1 MATPQGW
8 TSHAIDTG
16 PVPVSVF
23 MRGDADH
30 LVAVPARPLLA
41 HDVSGRPKLSL
52 TLMLSRRPA
61 VDSPSIEPLITQGL
75 LAFTVTLALPEET
88 LRPLEEQAQER
99 IQPLFARA
107 ATFSLAYDDRVL
119 QQVDASGPGATA
131 AFSIT
136 LTRDAALSTLAA
148 LRNKTSKMTLDCH
161 VEYSLDDRPRQL
173 RLQGS
178 YQDIYEHL
186 ITEGRRPLT
195 RALLEAAI
203 STMVFDGTLR
213 VESTPDAATNDTITD
228 AFLKV
233 SSPVLQRVTA
243 YDGQRYSPRPPA
255 AAQMLDMTLRE
266 GGGGRNS
273 TLTLMSGLDELL
285 HGLDGLEPDLF
296 LHLVSPGRTGAFEPV
311 PRREVQPAPRAMK
324 MARALGTAQ
333 LARIGTATASLTAVA
348 RPSAIPAISAHVLL
362 ADATVQPAHVAKLDP
377 AIRYSAVDNLV
388 LQPVVD
394 RPAELS
400 LPVVDDASAPLWPDR
415 LDANLRWYAPALV
428 TVPAEP
434 NADPQTSSFLFS
446 FHTAGHTRTG
456 AAGLEGT
463 VRFRLQRR
471 MSDATRIAW
480 EAAGKPTAKP
490 INVLGLSVTLCVP
503 FRDQAGVTHR
513 QAFTATLTTEGDNVI
528 AEVAMLDD
536 WVRLAYGA
544 LSAPDFQKQPPA
556 LSVAYT
562 FWAYVPVSAGNLS
575 LLFDRKQAITPVIQ
589 PHTPDPEQRNGAFLD
604 AGLLTYR
611 TPSNA
616 LRFNQEQ
623 AATPIVRSHLSTFA
637 IRPELAQATAMN
649 ELLQQ
654 RRHGLQSIAREANE
668 NVSYPCATLGAFYV
682 QEDAEN
688 GRVAIGCRDAFKL
701 GQTEYRQY
709 RRVDSLDD
717 AAYSVWRSLQ
727 QPGRFL
733 LVPTRWSIARF
744 SSDDPQRAYRPTIL
758 VYSTIDAEVPLN
770 NRCAVLASLV
780 PDISPGKQRA
790 LTRALG
796 ALAQTPVLTL
806 INEIDAELEY
816 AWALPANSGMD
827 VRVAKLFDSFQV
839 TIGTGIDTMAQLQAI
854 LRTSGLIGTAR
865 YRLPDDSVIESTLA
879 LDLNRIV
886 GPLPDG
892 PIEVELAAPRCKL
905 TNRIERAVD
914 VSDLVVEAADG
925 RVETVRIDQRLAAD
939 ANLEAVV
946 PADTAHATPVFT
958 MAPGDAASLTEI
970 RSFVEDVH
978 TNVAFVNLVN
988 YANHDLASLS
998 LEARLRGVSGTQAL
1012 ALNENEPVDALEF
1025 VLPLTTYLANPVL
1038 EFAVTKTMKDG
1049 TAATTDWLPWSF
1061 NERGNVVSLTWELI
1075 RS

>member
-16 PVPVSVF
+16 PMPVSIF
-23 MRGDADH
+23 TRGDTDH

-41 HDVSGRPKLSL
+41 HDASGRPKLSL

-61 VDSPSIEPLITQGL
+61 VDSPLIEPLITQGL
-75 LAFTVTLALPEET
+75 LAFTVTLALPEDA
-88 LRPLEEQAQER
+88 LRPLEEQAKER

-107 ATFSLAYDDRVL
+107 AAFNLAFDDRVL

-131 AFSIT
+131 SFSVT
-136 LTRDAALSTLAA
+136 LSREAALSTLAA
-148 LRNKTSKMTLDCH
+148 LRNKPNKMTIDCQ
-161 VEYSLDDRPRQL
+161 VEYSLDDRPRHL

-186 ITEGRRPLT
+186 ISEGRRPLT

-203 STMVFDGTLR
+203 ATMVFDGTLR
-213 VESTPDAATNDTITD
+213 AESTPEAATTDTITD

-233 SSPVLQRVTA
+233 SNPVLQRVTA

-255 AAQMLDMTLRE
+255 DGQMLDITLRE

-273 TLTLMSGLDELL
+273 TVTLMSGLEELF
-285 HGLDGLEPDLF
+285 HGLDGLDPDLF

-311 PRREVQPAPRAMK
+311 PRRQVQPPPRAIK

-348 RPSAIPAISAHVLL
+348 RPSAIPAVSAHVLL

-377 AIRYSAVDNLV
+377 AIRYSAVDNLM
-388 LQPVVD
+388 LQPAVD
-394 RPAELS
+394 QPPELS

-415 LDANLRWYAPALV
+415 IDANLRWYAPALLTAAV
-428 TVPAEP
+428 EP
-434 NADPQTSSFLFS
+434 NADPQTSAFLFA
-446 FHTAGHTRTG
+446 FRTAGHTTSG
-456 AAGLEGT
+456 SAGLEGT
-463 VRFRLQRR
+463 IRFRLQRR
-471 MSDATRIAW
+471 MSDATRTAW

-490 INVLGLSVTLCVP
+490 INLLGLSVTLCIP
-503 FRDQAGVTHR
+503 FRDQNGATHR
-513 QAFTATLTTEGDNVI
+513 QAFTATLTTEGDNII

-544 LSAPDFQKQPPA
+544 LSAAGFQNQAPT

-589 PHTPDPEQRNGAFLD
+589 PHAAVTEERNGAFLD

-623 AATPIVRSHLSTFA
+623 VATPIVRPHLATFA
-637 IRPELAQATAMN
+637 IRPELAQATAVN

-654 RRHGLQSIAREANE
+654 RRHGLQSIAREATE
-668 NVSYPCATLGAFYV
+668 NLSYPCATLGAFYV
-682 QEDAEN
+682 QDDAEN
-688 GRVAIGCRDAFKL
+688 GRVAIGCRDAFRL
-701 GQTEYRQY
+701 GQIEYRQY
-709 RRVDSLDD
+709 RRIDALDD
-717 AAYSVWRSLQ
+717 PAYSVWRSLQ

-744 SSDDPQRAYRPTIL
+744 ASDDPQRAYRPTIL
-758 VYSTIDAEVPLN
+758 VYSTIDAEVPIN

-780 PDISPGKQRA
+780 PDISPAKRRA
-790 LTRALG
+790 LMRALG
-796 ALAQTPVLTL
+796 ALAQTPALTL

-816 AWALPANSGMD
+816 AWALPASSGMD
-827 VRVAKLFDSFQV
+827 IRVAKLFDSFQV
-839 TIGTGIDTMAQLQAI
+839 TVGTGIDTMAQLQAI
-854 LRTSGLIGTAR
+854 LRTSGLVGTTR
-865 YRLPDDSVIESTLA
+865 YRLPDGSIIESTLA

-892 PIEVELAAPRCKL
+892 PIQVDLAAPRCTL

-914 VSDLVVEAADG
+914 VSDLIVEAADG
-925 RVETVRIDQRLAAD
+925 RIETVRIDKRLAAD
-939 ANLEAVV
+939 ATTQSVV
-946 PADTAHATPVFT
+946 AADIVQATPIFT
-958 MAPGDAASLTEI
+958 MAPGDAAGLTEI

-978 TNVAFVNLVN
+978 TNAAFVNLVN
-988 YANHDLASLS
+988 YANHNLAALA
-998 LEARLRGVSGTQAL
+998 LQARLRGVPGIQTL
-1012 ALNENEPVDALEF
+1012 ALNENEPVDTLEF
-1025 VLPLTTYLANPVL
+1025 VLPLTTYLADPVL
-1038 EFAVTKTMKDG
+1038 ELAVTKTMKDG
-1049 TAATTDWLPWSF
+1049 TAVTTDWLPWSF